1 MFSSRLHSI
10 PFQLVESRDM
20 KSEDSEQ
27 TEDVTAECVTSLNVF
42 ALLLLLFVESEP
54 VLYDVAVVKLGRNG
68 TERYCCF
75 CCKCPDLVFLIEGSE
90 FVFKRCVYLWCIRH
104 NVN

>member
-1 MFSSRLHSI
+1 
-10 PFQLVESRDM
+10 M

-42 ALLLLLFVESEP
+42 ALLLFVEVEP

-68 TERYCCF
+68 SERYCF
-75 CCKCPDLVFLIEGSE
+75 CCQCPDLVFLTEG
-90 FVFKRCVYLWCIRH
+90 
-104 NVN
+104 